1 MSRARS
7 AAPSSLDPISGLPDR
22 ERFVQLL
29 AALPQPARKD
39 AIGALLLIGFD
50 HFAEATNTLG
60 PLAARDVI
68 VECASRLEALSV
80 PAATGIAP
88 IVGRI
93 GPETFAVACA
103 DFASA
108 QDVHDLARRIS
119 AALTH
124 PFITHGYE
132 LVCSC
137 SIGMTLF
144 ESMPS
149 DAARLIE
156 QADRALYGVQ
166 HGAEQSPA
174 LYAPAAM
181 PPRTAG
187 GTSATGGTGDAG
199 HSDGYDA
206 IAEHPRLAAQLRH
219 ALARRQF
226 SLNLQPQLSLAD
238 GRIVGYEFLLRWIS
252 PELGGVA
259 PAAFL
264 PILEQTGDIR
274 QVGHWVLDNAA
285 QMLAGLLRE
294 ESQRAGRNSRHQP
307 GVHAAVNLSVAQLL
321 DPQLSD
327 VVRDIAA
334 RHAVPTTRLVFEI
347 SEHTLHRANGAAQ
360 KAVEAL
366 HACGA
371 RVAVEDFGATAHSLD
386 CLATFRPD
394 QVKLDQA
401 VVNAV
406 TNTSDHTMLQRLVTA
421 AHDAGVPVTATR
433 VETAAQLDAL
443 HACRCD
449 IIQGYLLSQPFPAR
463 WIDDTQDVIAE
474 RARDLMP

>member
-22 ERFVQLL
+22 GRFVQLL
-29 AALPQPARKD
+29 AAMPQPARQD

-60 PLAARDVI
+60 PLAAREVI
-68 VECASRLEALSV
+68 AECASRLEALSV
-80 PAATGIAP
+80 PAADGNAP

-103 DFASA
+103 DFVSA

-119 AALTH
+119 AALTR

-144 ESMPS
+144 EGMPS

-166 HGAEQSPA
+166 HGAEPSPA

-181 PPRTAG
+181 PP
-187 GTSATGGTGDAG
+187 GTGTNVARA
-199 HSDGYDA
+199 DGYDA

-226 SLNLQPQLSLAD
+226 SLNLQPQLSLTD
-238 GRIVGYEFLLRWIS
+238 GRIVGYEFLLRWSS

-259 PAAFL
+259 PAEFL

-274 QVGHWVLDNAA
+274 EVGHWVLDSAA

-294 ESQRAGRNSRHQP
+294 ESERAGRNSRHQP

-347 SEHTLHRANGAAQ
+347 SEHTLHRANGSAQ

-371 RVAVEDFGATAHSLD
+371 RGGGRLWSHRAQPRLPGNVPARSGQARPGDRQRSDQRERSRGAATPGDCRAWCGRARHRHARGNRRTAP
-386 CLATFRPD
+386 CLAGLPVRRDPGLFARNRFLP
-394 QVKLDQA
+394 
-401 VVNAV
+401 
-406 TNTSDHTMLQRLVTA
+406 
-421 AHDAGVPVTATR
+421 AGSTTHK
-433 VETAAQLDAL
+433 T
-443 HACRCD
+443 
-449 IIQGYLLSQPFPAR
+449 
-463 WIDDTQDVIAE
+463 
-474 RARDLMP
+474 

>member
-22 ERFVQLL
+22 GRFVQLL
-29 AALPQPARKD
+29 AAMPQPARQD

-60 PLAARDVI
+60 PLAAREVI
-68 VECASRLEALSV
+68 AECASRLEALSV
-80 PAATGIAP
+80 PAADGNAP

-103 DFASA
+103 DFVSA

-119 AALTH
+119 AALTR

-144 ESMPS
+144 EGMPS

-166 HGAEQSPA
+166 HGAEPSPA

-181 PPRTAG
+181 PP
-187 GTSATGGTGDAG
+187 GTGTNVARA
-199 HSDGYDA
+199 DGYDA

-226 SLNLQPQLSLAD
+226 SLNLQPQLSLTD
-238 GRIVGYEFLLRWIS
+238 GRIVGYEFLLRWSS

-259 PAAFL
+259 PAEFL

-274 QVGHWVLDNAA
+274 EVGHWVLDSAA

-294 ESQRAGRNSRHQP
+294 ESERAGRNSRHQP

-321 DPQLSD
+321 
-327 VVRDIAA
+327 
-334 RHAVPTTRLVFEI
+334 
-347 SEHTLHRANGAAQ
+347 
-360 KAVEAL
+360 
-366 HACGA
+366 
-371 RVAVEDFGATAHSLD
+371 
-386 CLATFRPD
+386 ATFRPD

-401 VVNAV
+401 IVNAV
-406 TNTSDHTMLQRLVTA
+406 TNASDHAVLQRLVTA
-421 AHDAGVPVTATR
+421 AHGAGVPVIATR
-433 VETAAQLDAL
+433 VETAAQLHAL
-443 HACRCD
+443 RACRCD
-449 IIQGYLLSQPFPAR
+449 VIQGYLLSQPFPAR